1 MLNQIKTNT
10 SVAASQDAIQ
20 LLQACHQRIRHFS
33 GVAVR
38 LAHAQG
44 ASEEEIVQ
52 AADGLYRY
60 FTVAL
65 PLHEADENISV
76 HPRLKKAAPQGELAG
91 PAADAM
97 VDQHNAIDELVE
109 RLVPLWVLL
118 RRNPAKQPELAGEMC
133 AIAGRLNEIFESH
146 LKLEEE
152 IIFPALQ
159 KYLSPEQLSHIVH
172 EMQERRKNG

>member
-1 MLNQIKTNT
+1 MLNQIKIATPT
-10 SVAASQDAIQ
+10 TGSQNAIQ
-20 LLQACHQRIRHFS
+20 LLLACHQRIRHFS

-44 ASEEEIVQ
+44 TSEAEIVQ
-52 AADGLYRY
+52 ASDGLLRY

-76 HPRLKKAAPQGELAG
+76 HPRLKQAAPAGELAG

-109 RLVPLWVLL
+109 RLVPLWTLTKS
-118 RRNPAKQPELAGEMC
+118 NPAKLPEVAGEMC
-133 AIAGRLNEIFESH
+133 VIAGRLEEIFGVH

-152 IIFPALQ
+152 TIFPALK
-159 KYLSPEQLSHIVH
+159 KYLSEEQLDEIVA
-172 EMQERRKNG
+172 EIQERRR